1 MLHKIFEN
9 RKLKLVI
16 IIVGVFAIYQGLIIA
31 LVEVEKHSDSGLGDY
46 SNAYWYSL
54 VTLTT
59 VGYGDLYPTTPNGR
73 IVGGVFVLLSMV
85 FYGTIIGS
93 ISTLLH
99 NLKENKKLGHEGTN
113 FKNHIIIIG
122 WDDFGTLV
130 TDQLLGV
137 EKKIGIVTDSKTTI
151 DFINDKYHSKNIFT
165 LYNDYSNLDFY
176 RKINIEE
183 SAMVF
188 INLEDDA
195 EKLVFVLNLKKVY
208 PNLKFAVVL
217 DNSELKETFEVAGVM
232 HVISKHEIS
241 SKLLASYIFEP
252 DVADY
257 AESIMSFADSDEDFD
272 IKQFSVSLDNPLL
285 NMNYEE
291 AFFKL
296 KKEYNAVLIGISK
309 NKNDGTRELFKNPV
323 IDINIELSD
332 YLIMI
337 INGKTNKVL
346 KALFQVEEG
355 LI

>member
-1 MLHKIFEN
+1 
-9 RKLKLVI
+9 
-16 IIVGVFAIYQGLIIA
+16 
-31 LVEVEKHSDSGLGDY
+31 
-46 SNAYWYSL
+46 
-54 VTLTT
+54 
-59 VGYGDLYPTTPNGR
+59 
-73 IVGGVFVLLSMV
+73 
-85 FYGTIIGS
+85 
-93 ISTLLH
+93 
-99 NLKENKKLGHEGTN
+99 
-113 FKNHIIIIG
+113 
-122 WDDFGTLV
+122 
-130 TDQLLGV
+130 
-137 EKKIGIVTDSKTTI
+137 
-151 DFINDKYHSKNIFT
+151 
-165 LYNDYSNLDFY
+165 
-176 RKINIEE
+176 
-183 SAMVF
+183 MVF

-285 NMNYEE
+285 NINYEE